1 MKEGFYVTTQNPDSI
16 VHSAEPRSDQI
27 PASLTEPLTNEERER
42 LLEHYR
48 SMNFKEFLAA
58 CPIDGIDLTREPE
71 HPREVKL

>member
-1 MKEGFYVTTQNPDSI
+1 MTTQNPVSI
-16 VHSAEPRSDQI
+16 VNSVEPRSDPV
-27 PASLTEPLTNEERER
+27 PADLTEPLTGEERKR

-71 HPREVKL
+71 CPGEVEL